1 MISQVKLA
9 ELHVRAYVSRQKR
22 QDEINAETKSDID
35 CGSSKKKPAS
45 DAWRQD
51 AINHAG
57 PLGLLDA
64 VGQAEE
70 SWLELFASAPRCV
83 LPDPD
88 CRTDTA
94 FVRQM
99 VPKTA

>member
-22 QDEINAETKSDID
+22 QDEIRDEECAKFDHD
-35 CGSSKKKPAS
+35 CKRRKAAAA
-45 DAWRQD
+45 DAWRQQ
-51 AINHAG
+51 AINCAG

-70 SWLELFASAPRCV
+70 SWLELFENAPRCV
-83 LPDPD
+83 LP
-88 CRTDTA
+88 RTDVDDATLVRRLDPRTA
-94 FVRQM
+94 
-99 VPKTA
+99 